1 MINSRLIQ
9 ACKTLSRKEMTRFK
23 DLVLSPY
30 HNRHQDVIKLVEYLA
45 KCYPEFSPKR
55 LGDRVIFSII
65 WPGKTFNKAKLKHVF
80 SYATRSLEEFL
91 KLEEA
96 RHEDFLYETGILKSF
111 RKRKLDQRYESTINK
126 MDQALKTYPYRN
138 SDYHF
143 NMLGLKTE
151 ADKYYLNQQKYLRDE
166 SLLER
171 VNHLDLYFLSEK
183 LKSSCEMINREQF
196 FKMNYEHR
204 FLQESIAHIENNKA
218 YYADHPSISF
228 YYQVYLTL
236 TDAKESKHYYELRKM
251 IEEEG
256 KLFPPEERKDLYYY
270 AYNYASRK
278 INQGD
283 SSFLSEAFAIMKNL
297 LEQGLLLE
305 NNTLSEWHY
314 KNTTTLS
321 LRLQESDWTLQFIEA
336 YRDKLPEEVAENAY
350 TFNLASY
357 YFATQQYDQALVLLN
372 TVEYTDIVYNLD
384 AKSLLLRIY
393 YELDEADSLHSHIEA
408 FKKYLTRNKIIA
420 ESKYGRYFNLFNY
433 ANQAFKLKS
442 QVAFQQKEK
451 SSKELHT
458 LRNQLDSGESIAN
471 LSWLKLKLDQIEHE
485 I

>member
-1 MINSRLIQ
+1 MINSRLIK

-30 HNRHQDVIKLVEYLA
+30 HNRHQDVIKLVEHLA
-45 KCYPEFSPKR
+45 KCYPDFRPKK
-55 LGDRVIFSII
+55 LDDQFIFSQV
-65 WPGKTFNKAKLKHVF
+65 WASETFNKSKLKHVF
-80 SYATRSLEEFL
+80 SYATRLLEEFL

-96 RHEDFLYETGILKSF
+96 RDDDFLYDTGILKSY

-126 MDQALKTYPYRN
+126 MDQSLKTYPFRN
-138 SDYHF
+138 SEYHF
-143 NMLGLKTE
+143 NMLGLKSE

-166 SLLER
+166 SLQER

-196 FKMNYEHR
+196 FKMNYDHR
-204 FLQESIAHIENNKA
+204 FLDESIKHIESNKD
-218 YYADHPSISF
+218 YYSDYPSISF

-236 TDAKESKHYYELRKM
+236 TDAKKSSHYYELRKM

-256 KLFPPEERKDLYYY
+256 QLFPPEERKDLYYY

-283 SSFLSEAFAIMKNL
+283 SSFLSEAFAIMKDL

-314 KNTTTLS
+314 KNMTTLS
-321 LRLQESDWTLQFIEA
+321 LRLQESDWTRQFIED
-336 YRDKLPEEVAENAY
+336 YRAKLPEDVAENAY

-357 YFATQQYDQALVLLN
+357 YFGTQQYDQALVLLN

-433 ANQAFKLKS
+433 TNQAFKLKS
-442 QVAFQQKEK
+442 QIAFQQKAK
-451 SSKELHT
+451 SHKELEI
-458 LRNQLDSGESIAN
+458 LSSQLDSGKSIAN
-471 LSWLKLKLDQIEHE
+471 LSWLRTKLEQIEQE